1 MKSKKALYSLKDKKA
16 VLVVGKKNNIIQT
29 NILELI
35 ISNILCYAKLW
46 EYVRNIWFN
55 MSEVQIYKF
64 YKRF

>member
-35 ISNILCYAKLW
+35 I
-46 EYVRNIWFN
+46 
-55 MSEVQIYKF
+55 
-64 YKRF
+64 